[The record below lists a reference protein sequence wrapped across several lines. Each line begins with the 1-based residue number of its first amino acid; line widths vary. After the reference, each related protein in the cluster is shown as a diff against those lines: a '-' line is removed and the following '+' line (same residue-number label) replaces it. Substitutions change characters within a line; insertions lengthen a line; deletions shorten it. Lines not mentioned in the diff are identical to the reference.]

1 MMRKAI
7 ITMVILTFSIQATQA
22 QWWKGGK
29 EIKGN
34 GNMTTQTRDVSD
46 YDHVALTGPMNVE
59 LVTGKEGNIRVEA
72 EENLQ
77 EYILTTVEGDKLQI
91 SVEKGYSLNP
101 TGNNSIRITV
111 PFQTLD
117 AVTLTGSG
125 DITSRDEIKSENFEI
140 KMTGSGD
147 IQLPLTAKNVRTA
160 ITGSGD
166 ITLRGSARD
175 FDCKI
180 TGSGDISAF
189 DFRCEKVSATVTGS
203 GDIQVYASEEIKATI
218 PGSGDIEYRGNP
230 KKEDFKTMGS
240 GDITKR

>member
-1 MMRKAI
+1 MMKKILLTLA
-7 ITMVILTFSIQATQA
+7 ILTFSMQATQA
-22 QWWKGGK
+22 QWWKGSK
-29 EIKGN
+29 EIEGN
-34 GNMTTQTRDVSD
+34 GNMTTQTRDVSN
-46 YDHVALTGPMNVE
+46 YDHVALTGSMNVE
-59 LVTGKEGNIRVEA
+59 LVAGKEGKIRVEA

-77 EYILTTVEGDKLQI
+77 EYILTTVDGDKLQI

-101 TGNNSIRITV
+101 TRNNSIRITV
-111 PFQTLD
+111 PFQTLN

-125 DITSRDEIKSENFEI
+125 DINSRDEIKAENFEI

-147 IQLPLTAKNVRTA
+147 ITLALTAKNVRTGM
-160 ITGSGD
+160 TGSGD

-189 DFRCEKVSATVTGS
+189 DFRCEKVNATVTGS
-203 GDIQVYASEEIKATI
+203 GDIQVYASEEITATI

-230 KKEDFKTMGS
+230 KKENFKTMGS

>member
-1 MMRKAI
+1 MKKVLLVLAV
-7 ITMVILTFSIQATQA
+7 ITLSFQTAEA

-34 GNMTTQTRDVSD
+34 GNMTTQTRNVSD
-46 YDHVALTGPMNVE
+46 YDHVALLGSMNVE
-59 LVTGKEGNIRVEA
+59 LIAGKEGKIRVEA

-77 EYILTTVEGDKLQI
+77 EYILTTVNGERLQI

-101 TGNNSIRITV
+101 SRNNSIKITV
-111 PFQTLD
+111 PFETLD

-125 DITSRDEIKSENFEI
+125 DIYSKDEIKAENFEI

-147 IQLPLTAKNVRTA
+147 IKLPVTAKNVRA
-160 ITGSGD
+160 GITGSGD
-166 ITLRGSARD
+166 ISLRGSARD
-175 FDCKI
+175 LDCKV

-189 DFRCEKVSATVTGS
+189 DFKCEKVSATVTGS
-203 GDIQVYASEEIKATI
+203 GDIQVYASEEIRATV
-218 PGSGDIEYRGNP
+218 PGSGDIEYKGNP
-230 KKEDFKTMGS
+230 KKENFKTTGS